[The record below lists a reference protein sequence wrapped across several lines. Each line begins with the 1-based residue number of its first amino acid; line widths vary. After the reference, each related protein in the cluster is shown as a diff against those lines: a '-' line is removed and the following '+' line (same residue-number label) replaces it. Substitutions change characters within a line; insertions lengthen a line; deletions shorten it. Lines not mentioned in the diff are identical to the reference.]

1 MARARSGVT
10 TLIFSPSQIILEN
23 AGTHG
28 LHVPSATAGPAS
40 YAAPS
45 ALAETE
51 GSIRCLGSWTPA
63 NQGEL
68 GTGRDSPGPLEML
81 SVDGTGYALG
91 NGLQKE
97 GGLDRCFQHGV
108 GGSVKTCGRR
118 RKEVSISNSSSVLSP
133 SCLFTRPEGA
143 PRYGPLGQ
151 HDSDGLHN
159 ESTRRALFEAL
170 FTLVECLLKWAQ
182 HNLHSLRAMYVPGK
196 LNQGADM
203 LSWSNVSSEEWTLHP
218 QVVQEIWEIFG
229 KAEVDLF
236 ASKDNS
242 HCLTYYSKDM
252 DALDHDWPSHLLYAF
267 LPIALIP
274 QVIRQI
280 RENKHK
286 VILVVPLWRNQH
298 WFSELSQLLTAAPWP
313 IPLRRDLL
321 SQGNRTMWH
330 PRPELWAL
338 HLWPLDVSSPPGYRG
353 SLGPPLDDDPG
364 QVWPLW
370 AQPAASRA
378 STTCPLGPSVPMAS

>member
-1 MARARSGVT
+1 MARGHR
-10 TLIFSPSQIILEN
+10 
-23 AGTHG
+23 THG

-81 SVDGTGYALG
+81 SVDETGHALG

-97 GGLDRCFQHGV
+97 GGLDRCFQHGL
-108 GGSVKTCGRR
+108 GSSVKTCDQR
-118 RKEVSISNSSSVLSP
+118 RKEVSTSNSSSVSNP

-151 HDSDGLHN
+151 HDSNGLHN
-159 ESTRRALFEAL
+159 ESPRRARFEAL
-170 FTLVECLLKWAQ
+170 FTLVECLLEWAQ
-182 HNLHSLRAMYVPGK
+182 HYLRSLRATYVPGK

-242 HCLTYYSKDM
+242 HCLTYYLKDK
-252 DALDHDWPSHLLYAF
+252 DALDDDWPSHLLYAF
-267 LPIALIP
+267 PPIALIP
-274 QVIRQI
+274 QVIRRI
-280 RENKHK
+280 REHKHK
-286 VILVVPLWRNQH
+286 VILALEEPALVLRAVSAAYRSPLAY
-298 WFSELSQLLTAAPWP
+298 S
-313 IPLRRDLL
+313 
-321 SQGNRTMWH
+321 
-330 PRPELWAL
+330 PET
-338 HLWPLDVSSPPGYRG
+338 
-353 SLGPPLDDDPG
+353 GPPLSGEQNDLESPARAVGSAPLATQWELAPRVPRQFRSPSGRWPG
-364 QVWPLW
+364 PGVTSMSSACGLEGFYFLSP
-370 AQPAASRA
+370 
-378 STTCPLGPSVPMAS
+378 GPFSAHGKLDAVIPPP